1 MGVIRSSS
9 TRQMISDSIVPFRKQ
24 TCNFFF
30 SFRAGEISVIFSIS
44 FINFRKVFL
53 TVRFLF
59 FFEIFITGKK
69 KFLFFLRH
77 SVKGP

>member
-59 FFEIFITGKK
+59 SSKFLLPGKK
-69 KFLFFLRH
+69 SFFFFYDIR
-77 SVKGP
+77 